1 MNPMWLVRI
10 AVPML
15 LALHLMTLPVR
26 SGAPAVM
33 VLEANATK
41 THQKGAEGANEKAT
55 KLETTVRNMSNTNTT
70 VNLETYIVA
79 SPVGKSG
86 YYISDRKTETLT
98 MKPLEVVKRDRT
110 IPLYIE
116 KKAGK
121 KTQIVAETKGYIVR
135 LMRGDKQ
142 LFYKAEP
149 TFIARKV
156 EKPAE
161 FQELLNAAAP

>member
-1 MNPMWLVRI
+1 MNVATAGIRFLL
-10 AVPML
+10 ASLLL
-15 LALHLMTLPVR
+15 LALPAAA
-26 SGAPAVM
+26 APAVL

-41 THQKGAEGANEKAT
+41 THQKGAEGENEKAT
-55 KLETTVRNMSNTNTT
+55 KLDVTVRNMSNTNTA
-70 VNLETYIVA
+70 VVLETYIVA

-86 YYISDRKTETLT
+86 YYISDRKTEPLK

-161 FQELLNAAAP
+161 FQELLDAAAP